1 MNHENISQIC
11 FEDSY
16 TVPAEQT
23 ARALFA
29 RLPHGCGYAE
39 RMIECLATGYL
50 VAVIESICIGRVQ
63 EHVHPECEV
72 VVGLRVHIEH
82 RRPMPPK
89 ARIVLRGWVHAI
101 SERSVTFR
109 VRAHD
114 AQEIAC
120 EALVTLVVLPRAQME
135 ARIEAK
141 RALVPA
147 VVEHGATALDRALM
161 AVGDAA
167 NAHAALMSV

>member
-29 RLPHGCGYAE
+29 RLPHGYGYAE

-63 EHVHPECEV
+63 EHVHPAHEV

-82 RRPMPPK
+82 RRPMPPA
-89 ARIVLRGWVHAI
+89 ARVTLRGWVHAI

-120 EALVTLVVLPRAQME
+120 EALVTLVVLPRAQMQ
-135 ARIEAK
+135 ARIDAK
-141 RALVPA
+141 RALIAVPVDHEA
-147 VVEHGATALDRALM
+147 IALDRALM

-167 NAHAALMSV
+167 NAQAALA